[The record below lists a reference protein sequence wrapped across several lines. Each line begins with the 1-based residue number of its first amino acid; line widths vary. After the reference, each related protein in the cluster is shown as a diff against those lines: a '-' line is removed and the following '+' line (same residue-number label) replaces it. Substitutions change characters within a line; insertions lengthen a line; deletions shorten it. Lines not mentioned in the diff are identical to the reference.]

1 MGAIKNTR
9 PDRLL
14 ALAIQEFHAS
24 DNLSR
29 PMIVPLSLE
38 EEWSPMWEAATSWQ
52 PSGKNVLVISPH
64 PDDETLGTGGLIS
77 TQVSEGVP
85 VQVVAVTDGEN
96 AYSRGDSTLA
106 ANRRMEQS
114 AAVKHLG
121 LKSSDVIRLGLTD
134 SAVSSEESTLAKRLL
149 PLVSRETHIFA
160 PWIGDFHPD
169 HEACGRVAQKVAQR
183 AGASLTFYFFWTW
196 HRGTPQLLKNLPLRS
211 LSLSADNRRSK
222 LSALS
227 QYRSQLEHP
236 SGEPILPDELLWP
249 ARRSTEI
256 FLPS

>member
-1 MGAIKNTR
+1 MIK
-9 PDRLL
+9 
-14 ALAIQEFHAS
+14 
-24 DNLSR
+24 
-29 PMIVPLSLE
+29 PLSLE
-38 EEWSPMWEAATSWQ
+38 EEWSPVWEAATSWH
-52 PSGKNVLVISPH
+52 PSEKLVLVISPH
-64 PDDETLGTGGLIS
+64 PDDETLGIGGFIS

-96 AYSRGDSTLA
+96 AYGRGDFTLA

-114 AAVKHLG
+114 AAVKQLG
-121 LKSSDVIRLGLTD
+121 LRSSDVIRLGLTD
-134 SAVSSEESTLAKRLL
+134 SGVSSEQSTLVERLL

-169 HEACGRVAQKVAQR
+169 HEACGRAAQTVAR
-183 AGASLTFYFFWTW
+183 SAGASLTFYFFWTW
-196 HRGTPQLLKNLPLRS
+196 HRGTPQLLQGLPLRS
-211 LSLSADNRRSK
+211 LSLSADHRRSK
-222 LSALS
+222 LSALT

-236 SGEPILPDELLWP
+236 SVEPILPHELLWP

>member
-1 MGAIKNTR
+1 
-9 PDRLL
+9 
-14 ALAIQEFHAS
+14 
-24 DNLSR
+24 
-29 PMIVPLSLE
+29 MIVPLSLE
-38 EEWSPMWEAATSWQ
+38 EEWASVWEAAKSWQ

-64 PDDETLGTGGLIS
+64 PDDETLGIGGLIA
-77 TQVSEGVP
+77 TQVSEGIP

-96 AYSRGDSTLA
+96 AYGRGDSTLV

-134 SAVSSEESTLAKRLL
+134 SAVSSQESTLAERLL

-169 HEACGRVAQKVAQR
+169 HEACGRVAEAVAQR
-183 AGASLTFYFFWTW
+183 AEASLTFYFFWTW
-196 HRGTPQLLKNLPLRS
+196 HRGTPQLLKGLPLRS
-211 LSLSADNRRSK
+211 LSLSANHRRSK
-222 LSALS
+222 LRALS

-236 SGEPILPDELLWP
+236 SGRHILPDELLWP

>member
-1 MGAIKNTR
+1 
-9 PDRLL
+9 
-14 ALAIQEFHAS
+14 
-24 DNLSR
+24 
-29 PMIVPLSLE
+29 MIVPLSLE
-38 EEWSPMWEAATSWQ
+38 EEWASVWEAATSWQ

-64 PDDETLGTGGLIS
+64 PDDETLGVGGLIS
-77 TQVSEGVP
+77 KQISEGVP

-96 AYSRGDSTLA
+96 AYGRGDSTLA

-114 AAVKHLG
+114 AAVKQLG

-134 SAVSSEESTLAKRLL
+134 SAVSSEQSTLAEYLL

-169 HEACGRVAQKVAQR
+169 HEACGRVAQTVAQR

-196 HRGTPQLLKNLPLRS
+196 HRGTPQLLQDLPLRS
-211 LSLSADNRRSK
+211 LSLNADQRSSK
-222 LSALS
+222 LRALA

-236 SGEPILPDELLWP
+236 SGQPILPDDLLWP
-249 ARRSTEI
+249 ARRLTEI